1 MLNLVQDE
9 AFLPSLQEASR
20 VFLGLGADVD
30 VLQAEVFEVR
40 KYGASGYLAVMAL
53 ASFEPSVMK
62 PTALTLNLIVSLVAT
77 AMFFWKGHFRWKLFW
92 SFALVAV
99 PFAFLGGGWRVS
111 LLLPP

>member
-1 MLNLVQDE
+1 MDITWLV
-9 AFLPSLQEASR
+9 
-20 VFLGLGADVD
+20 
-30 VLQAEVFEVR
+30 VLLLLIAVLYAAVGHG
-40 KYGASGYLAVMAL
+40 GASGYLAVMAL
-53 ASFEPSVMK
+53 AGLAPEVMK